1 MMARAVYY
9 LARFAQILGMWLL
22 LVDLFMAGPLGP
34 DPKLFAAGVA
44 AFLGGWA
51 MTSAVKRT

>member
-1 MMARAVYY
+1 VGKNILYFSGRG
-9 LARFAQILGMWLL
+9 AQLIGMWLL
-22 LVDLFMAGPLGP
+22 LVDLFTAGPLGP

-51 MTSAVKRT
+51 VTSAVKRT

>member
-1 MMARAVYY
+1 VGKSILYY
-9 LARFAQILGMWLL
+9 SGRGAQLIGMWVL

-44 AFLGGWA
+44 IFLAGWGI
-51 MTSAVKRT
+51 TRLTH